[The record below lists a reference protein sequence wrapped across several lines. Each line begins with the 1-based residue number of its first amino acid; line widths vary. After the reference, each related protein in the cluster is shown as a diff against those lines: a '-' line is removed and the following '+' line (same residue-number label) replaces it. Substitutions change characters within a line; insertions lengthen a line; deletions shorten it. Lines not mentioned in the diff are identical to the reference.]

1 MDTEKVILDLNKRF
15 QAPLPDY
22 YRRRIVFWLDEDR
35 EFEDKL
41 DEIALDNA
49 RIARMTGRNAFALKK
64 LLGHDDLQNNY
75 LVYCPVSFEK
85 PEDNW
90 LLDIMLYSG
99 EPFRADLVS
108 LWMEEMSISSTPAL
122 RKLVKAYRKF
132 FNAKDRRSKVAGQ
145 QRAIQAPSQ
154 LHLAVMAAICGL
166 KNSQP
171 AAILRSILSAGL
183 TADGNN
189 LYGDIENYGAK
200 DAFWAMVAQTTGYS
214 EVDVDL
220 GNLACHILMTACTRT
235 MKVDNLTGLERTI
248 SMPHQAWCFDFVSDW
263 LHSDDK
269 QGLYNIARS
278 VERSLRLHDRF
289 MQMKVAELVDTE
301 CFPCIHECILEKTM
315 QDIAQQIIDVD
326 ALSNVVEKRRT
337 CVWYDELAS
346 FYDGILQV
354 ANMQRFFTEHAAGFH
369 TVEAHKIWKEYTSDY
384 YRMDGFYRQF
394 HLCYAESLKMYK
406 EPLNDL
412 FAKVAEQVEG
422 LYVHWFLDSLGE
434 NWTHAAE
441 DNLRDYGRI
450 LEVPCQTDFYA
461 TKVRSTDA
469 KVVVIISDAL
479 RYEVAASLTECLRRE
494 TQSKVELSAMQ
505 GIFPTITKFGMA
517 ALLPHKKLTVEEKAN
532 GLLAIQA
539 DGFPTDSNYRDKVL
553 KASNPQSV
561 ALQYKDIVGMNT
573 EQLRAIT
580 NGMEVVYIYHD
591 TIDAA
596 SHASDSMVFSACDS
610 AITELQ
616 NIVRIA
622 TNRMNRTHVIITADH
637 GFLYTY
643 SPLKEDS
650 KVDKTSFNQMDVEY
664 GRRYAI
670 MREGAKPD
678 YLMPVKFM
686 DESAGLTA
694 FAPRESM
701 RIKMQ
706 GGGLNYVHGGISLQE
721 MCVPVITYHHLR
733 NDSKEYQRHRSK
745 YDTKPV
751 TISLLSANRKISNM
765 IFSLNFYQKEAVG
778 DNRSAQTYNLYF
790 TDEYGKQIS
799 DTQKIIADKTG
810 AENQDRTFRCS
821 FNLKQLKYD
830 STAIYYLVIIDE
842 QGLMMPQ
849 KDEFRIDI
857 AFAVDEFDFFS

>member
-1 MDTEKVILDLNKRF
+1 MDNEKINQDLNKRF
-15 QAPLPDY
+15 QTPLPDY
-22 YRRRIVFWLDEDR
+22 YKRHIIFWMDEDR

-41 DEIALDNA
+41 GEIVLDGVK
-49 RIARMTGRNAFALKK
+49 IVCMTGRNTFAVKK
-64 LLGHDDLQNNY
+64 LLGHDDQASNF
-75 LVYCPVSFEK
+75 LVYCPLGYEK
-85 PEDNW
+85 LEDNW
-90 LLDIMLYSG
+90 LLDVQLYS
-99 EPFRADLVS
+99 EEFRADLIS
-108 LWMEEMSISSTPAL
+108 LWMDEMQIPSTPAL

-132 FNAKDRRSKVAGQ
+132 FNAKDRRSKVANQ
-145 QRAIQAPSQ
+145 KRAINTPPQ
-154 LHLAVMAAICGL
+154 LHLAVMASICGI

-171 AAILRSILSAGL
+171 AAILRSVLNAGL
-183 TADGNN
+183 TMDGNN
-189 LYGDIENYGAK
+189 VYSDIVSYGAK
-200 DAFWAMVAQTTGYS
+200 DAFWAMIAQTTGYS

-235 MKVDNLTGLERTI
+235 MKVDSLTGLEKHI

-263 LHSDDK
+263 LHSDEK
-269 QGLYNIARS
+269 QSLYNIARY
-278 VERSLRLHDRF
+278 VEGALRLHDRF
-289 MQMKVAELVDTE
+289 MQMQVMELADTE
-301 CFPCIHECILEKTM
+301 CFPCINECILEKVM
-315 QDIAQQIIDVD
+315 QDIGHQIVD
-326 ALSNVVEKRRT
+326 ADAITNAVEKRRT
-337 CVWYDELAS
+337 CVWYDAVAT
-346 FYDGILQV
+346 FYDGLLQV

-369 TVEAHKIWKEYTSDY
+369 TVEAYRVWKEYTTDY

-394 HLCYAESLKMYK
+394 HLCYAESVKQFK

-422 LYVHWFLDSLGE
+422 IYVHWFLVGLGE
-434 NWTHAAE
+434 NWTQVVE
-441 DNLRDYGRI
+441 NDLRNYGKI

-461 TKVRSTDA
+461 STVRSSDS

-479 RYEVAASLTECLRRE
+479 RYEVAASLAEQLRRE
-494 TQSKVELSAMQ
+494 TQSKVDLTAMQ

-517 ALLPHKKLTVEEKAN
+517 ALLPHRRLTVEEKAN
-532 GLLAIQA
+532 GLLSIQA
-539 DGFPTDSNYRDKVL
+539 DGVSTDSNYRDKVL
-553 KASNPQSV
+553 KAANPHSV
-561 ALQYKDIVGMNT
+561 ALQYKDIAGMNT
-573 EQLRAIT
+573 EQLRSLT
-580 NGMEVVYIYHD
+580 NGMDVVYIYHD

-596 SHASDSMVFSACDS
+596 SHASDSMVFSACDA

-616 NIVRIA
+616 NLVRIV

-637 GFLYTY
+637 GFLYTH

-670 MREGAKPD
+670 MRDGGKPD

-686 DESAGLTA
+686 DEDSGLTA

-706 GGGLNYVHGGISLQE
+706 GGGLNFVHGGVSLQE
-721 MCVPVITYHHLR
+721 MCVPVMTYHHLR
-733 NDSKEYQRHRSK
+733 NDSREYQRHRSK
-745 YDTKPV
+745 YDTKLV

-810 AENQDRTFRCS
+810 EDNQDRTFRCS

-830 STAIYYLVIIDE
+830 STATYYLVIIDE

-849 KDEFRIDI
+849 KEEFHIDI

>member
-1 MDTEKVILDLNKRF
+1 MDTEKVMLDLNRRF
-15 QAPLPDY
+15 HAPLPDY
-22 YRRRIVFWLDEDR
+22 YKRRIVFWLDEDR

-41 DEIALDNA
+41 DEVTLDNA
-49 RIARMTGRNAFALKK
+49 QIVRMTGRNAFEVKK
-64 LLGHDDLQNNY
+64 LLGHDDLTSNF
-75 LVYCPVSFEK
+75 LVYCPVSYDK
-85 PEDNW
+85 LEDNW
-90 LLDIMLYSG
+90 LLNAQLYS
-99 EPFRADLVS
+99 EEFRADLIS
-108 LWMEEMSISSTPAL
+108 LWMDEMQIPSTPAL

-132 FNAKDRRSKVAGQ
+132 FNAKDRRGKMANQ
-145 QRAIQAPSQ
+145 QRTINTPPQ
-154 LHLAVMAAICGL
+154 LHLAVMASICGI

-171 AAILRSILSAGL
+171 AAILRSVLNAGL
-183 TADGNN
+183 TLDGNS
-189 LYGDIENYGAK
+189 LYSDIVSYGAK
-200 DAFWAMVAQTTGYS
+200 DAFWAMIAQATGYS

-235 MKVDNLTGLERTI
+235 MKVDSLTGLEKYI

-263 LHSDDK
+263 LHSDEK
-269 QGLYNIARS
+269 QGLYKIARY
-278 VERSLRLHDRF
+278 VEGVLRLHDRF
-289 MQMKVAELVDTE
+289 MQMQVVELADTE
-301 CFPCIHECILEKTM
+301 CFPCINECILEKVM
-315 QDIAQQIIDVD
+315 QDIGHQIIDAD
-326 ALSNVVEKRRT
+326 AITNAIEKRRT
-337 CVWYDELAS
+337 CVWYDAVDT
-346 FYDGILQV
+346 FYDGLLQV

-369 TVEAHKIWKEYTSDY
+369 TVEAHRVWKEYTTDY

-394 HLCYAESLKMYK
+394 HLCYAESLKQFK

-422 LYVHWFLDSLGE
+422 LYVHWFLDGLGE
-434 NWTHAAE
+434 NWTQVVE
-441 DNLRDYGRI
+441 ENLRDYGKI

-461 TKVRSTDA
+461 NVVRSGDS

-479 RYEVAASLTECLRRE
+479 RFEVAASLAEQLLRE
-494 TQSKVELSAMQ
+494 TQSKVELTAMQ

-532 GLLAIQA
+532 GLLSIQA
-539 DGFPTDSNYRDKVL
+539 DGISTDSNYRDKVL
-553 KASNPQSV
+553 KAANPHSV
-561 ALQYKDIVGMNT
+561 ALQYKDIAGMNT
-573 EQLRAIT
+573 EQLRSVT
-580 NGMEVVYIYHD
+580 NGMDVVYIYHD

-596 SHASDSMVFSACDS
+596 SHASDSMVFSACDA

-616 NIVRIA
+616 NLVRIV

-670 MREGAKPD
+670 MRNGARPN

-686 DESAGLTA
+686 DEASGLSA

-706 GGGLNYVHGGISLQE
+706 GGGLNFVHGGVSLQE

-778 DNRSAQTYNLYF
+778 DNRFAQTYNLYF

-810 AENQDRTFRCS
+810 EDNQDRTFRCS

-830 STAIYYLVIIDE
+830 STATYYLVIIDE

-849 KDEFRIDI
+849 KEEFHIDI